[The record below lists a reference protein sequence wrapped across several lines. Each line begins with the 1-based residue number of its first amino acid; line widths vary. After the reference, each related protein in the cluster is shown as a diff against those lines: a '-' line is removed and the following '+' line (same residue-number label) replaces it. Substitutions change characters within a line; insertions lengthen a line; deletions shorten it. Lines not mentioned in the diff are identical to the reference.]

1 MKIESSRQLF
11 TGRTLRLLEHI
22 TEPKRV
28 SEVFED
34 LINVIQEVAALHQQD
49 VVDVGAGGRLVQG
62 QAAKTNVSGKVFVQ
76 HPSSCKQ

>member
-1 MKIESSRQLF
+1 MKIDSSTQF
-11 TGRTLRLLEHI
+11 FIGRRLRLI
-22 TEPKRV
+22 EPKRA
-28 SEVFED
+28 SRLSD
-34 LINVIQEVAALHQQD
+34 LIDVVQEVAALHQQD